1 MVRPSDKRNRLF
13 WELAADYQN
22 FRTEAV
28 DTVACPLCLA
38 EYDLA
43 NIADL
48 TREHIVPSK
57 LGGRSETLT
66 CRKCNNTQ
74 GSCLDSHLINLMKSM
89 DAIEGAEPIRTSL
102 GSDKGKIAAELLL
115 GDGTPDDPSTI
126 RIVGPASNMGAVQDL
141 RNSMRD
147 G

>member
-1 MVRPSDKRNRLF
+1 MIRRSEKRNRLF

-28 DTVACPLCLA
+28 HTVACPLCLA
-38 EYDLA
+38 EYALA

-115 GDGTPDDPSTI
+115 GAGTLDDPSTI
-126 RIVGPASNMGAVQDL
+126 RILFPWRIMEE
-141 RNSMRD
+141 
-147 G
+147 